1 MLDID
6 GVGMGVNWM
15 MFLERTLEAERAKAA
30 SQAAQQSS
38 DPVKQRVDT
47 PPPAVTVQVTP
58 DTDPSNPTNAE
69 IASATSLIRSLAEQY
84 RPKPPDITV
93 DDPLTKAA
101 QTAIQGAQTKYDN
114 ALKDEAQK
122 QTALT
127 NAQNDP
133 SSTKD
138 AIARA
143 QTDYDHAHAATAN
156 AEKELNVTTDA
167 GYMIAYAQQA
177 DHDKQALD
185 PHRAGSAQSDANAAL
200 AQLKAAV
207 PGLGDDPTQASQAHW
222 TPQQKQAYDAWQRA
236 DAKLSAAKAR
246 HNADIA
252 NSNLAYAQ
260 LQSYASDGDL
270 ADAMNA
276 GIARVN
282 DALAPLGR
290 VIDVPE
296 RLKPDEAR
304 ANLASAV
311 DDANYANACVN
322 AASDAADVADIQITY
337 NAVSGKYGPTVMSTT
352 VGAQQDRLNH
362 AQASARMSAGYLQML
377 YANRQVKEL
386 QTRYDA
392 ARQDATQLR
401 PDGTRVPVRDPDA
414 ARGVSDAYAALTK
427 GKEAASIAHDGFVAA
442 YGNALAIH
450 YDDVAAGVQDRYD
463 HRTMCVANDPTPL
476 EIKGL
481 KTIASALHGATDR
494 MTAVVNERA
503 IKQTLAD
510 AQAKQ
515 AGLKAKV
522 DDLQQQ
528 YDAWNRDHGA
538 GPTPSLLAVAKPQ
551 DGVPKNIPL
560 TAPVPFVVNPYA
572 QQLSDARA
580 ALDQANKDVDRTRL
594 IGETLHQQ
602 VLFNEFDA
610 HLDERLRAR
619 KTEGDQK
626 DYAKAL
632 SEFFGA
638 HRSELSQSLL
648 DKAGEA
654 TQHGGTIDFGKLD
667 ATQQRNLVGVAIG
680 LSPDASSDAPHA
692 AQFTDGQKLASIDK
706 VRDEL
711 LKLGGGDGTRVNVM
725 PIVYASKDAGLVTSA
740 IFKVTNASG
749 DTHYVDDQ
757 GSKYSSIDNFIDDNE
772 LSSDGTLDIATGY
785 GANGVAQIDHRNS
798 AHDDSWWESV
808 MHTFGSGDVN
818 LGMLLG
824 GLALEV
830 GGGLL
835 DATVFG
841 APLGIAL
848 NAVGTGMM
856 YTSAAAAVANSGYDL
871 VNRMQHDRTI
881 NPLDAGARA
890 DYLNLVPLGVGGVG
904 KVLAFGSKT
913 ATVAKLV
920 ERAGGDAQT
929 FASRV
934 ATGTSFATKASAY
947 GGAADAAAQFG
958 YDAATGHTDR
968 LADDATSFLLNAGLA
983 AGPQRIKALSTGIV
997 RRTGSFGARDL
1008 GNQAVRIGDERVTV
1022 GQDKYAADSTLRIGR
1037 QQATL
1042 DGKTVTVAA
1051 DGTLRAGNRI
1061 LTYKG
1066 VPIRV
1071 LNRGNAVNTGAR
1083 SRTESTAFLDQDG
1096 TITLGERV
1104 KGLALTRFDR
1114 YATDARIT
1122 ADEHG
1127 GLSVSDGIELKY
1139 AHEIAPPRTA
1149 TTPDETVPHDDA
1161 PPPDARPAT
1170 AEPAQPGD
1178 AAPTRTTAATSAD
1191 EPAATAARDTS
1202 QIRRASASVRER
1214 SAENDHDNRLVS
1226 HADRQS
1232 ADTRAIR
1239 YRRVVEPADGGTSK
1253 PLTFR
1258 QRVAWTLLNAV
1269 DASPLSGGFVAREAD
1284 VTLTSRRPL
1293 VEQHQYGGR
1302 TLYVVRNDANNGAFA
1317 TKAGAP
1323 LSGHELALDARYAFR
1338 APADMPEP
1346 IVLIAEHADAQLAPE
1361 LANVWNRSVFVAPR
1375 GALAA
1380 DGTLRATSG
1389 YLRYDPAP
1397 HPEVE
1402 LGALHTDGTTV
1413 FHADT
1418 GKPVDLDEHLGAL
1431 IAFGNEKGGFA
1442 LGRGAVVG
1450 LYEDLTSTRA
1460 AQHDAALGEKAALAL
1475 LNKRFALPTVSMDGP
1490 FSHANR
1496 VAVLYQPRGA
1506 LHTHDVERGV
1516 LPRTLKADTLD
1527 QLRALKTLIAEK
1539 QLYFDVQGVYH
1550 DGRLLMTDPGRIE
1563 TGSDGYRGTHDRV
1576 DDQLQLLERG
1586 VERGDVTLAHP
1597 EIAETGQDA
1606 AKPGLLAR
1614 VQMRFGGAPLP
1625 SEVSALAQQ
1634 SGTLAQ
1640 QLRMLDDN
1648 GWRVRVGKRG
1658 GGSRIDTRKKQ
1669 VTLDGALSH
1678 PESMTYTLA
1687 HEAKHAVE
1695 AIDGSLGL
1703 DYCGRRRFTRK
1714 ALEAE
1719 ARAQINAFE
1728 ARYEIKMSSG
1738 VDIGAHVRLPDAIQ
1752 RIADS
1757 WQPSHDY
1764 AGTVASLA
1772 DAFARAPVS
1781 GGRGRDYEAFYG
1793 DAFDRGAARAGRA
1806 MPAPEAAPAP
1816 RDEPRSMRD
1825 IQAQRVAWT
1834 QAHVQRN
1841 AAPFGAAEPSSPATM
1856 AFVRDG
1862 NVLIDRHERVAIV
1875 PAESRRDGTLLGPD
1889 GRPVDPHT
1897 FTLLNPPPPDPGY
1910 TTILSARHA
1919 NEGAAAQLANLW
1931 QRPVY
1936 AAHPDAVGHAGAL
1949 SDLSGL
1955 NRYVPA
1961 AYRQPS
1967 LGELAVDTRHDRL
1980 HVAGDPAR
1988 TVDPADFLGPV
1999 LGSGVEK
2006 TVFDAGAGQAIG
2018 IYRDGSRDGMLDAYE
2033 AVELDRRGLHT
2044 LSETYGLP
2052 TSTTDG
2058 PFTVLNRIGLV
2069 LKPSAQLSSDDIQLG
2084 AKLPGIVSRAGLD
2097 DLAKIRRVTQMHRLL
2112 YDFQVLFGRN
2122 GDVMLHDPGEV
2133 RPGLDRDGIVVTQI
2147 DNVAAKLHDGLDNGR
2162 IRLAHPAMTEQGAYA
2177 PRGGTIERVVMRFRG
2192 AVLRMRA
2199 HALASRSPTLAAQL
2213 RLAKSDGWKIRL
2225 GARGEGHYVDAER
2238 RTIVLDGNTRHAGTL
2253 VFALAHEVQHG
2264 VDVTTDALGL
2274 DHGSP
2279 EAYVRSLLLAEA
2291 RAQVNAY
2298 RVRDEILAA
2307 GGRDIAAHVQLP
2319 DALARAARHA
2329 YESGDA
2335 AALQALADRFGDT
2348 RTSLPG
2354 NPTYRVLYADYARA
2368 LTGDARLPRLAAPG
2382 TGNRPAGA
2390 NGGNA
2395 RESARMNRAR
2405 AWFDERGLRTLTRI
2419 EGAHLPALRD
2429 LARETGRSAHLLIA
2443 RADPAPSA
2451 DAPPHFIAEAEV
2463 DVHGA
2468 ITITRYD
2475 RSLARDERRALDDAV
2490 SRTRDANARDRAAA
2504 ARRDFDFYRSP
2515 VTAAELDA
2523 MGGPSK
2529 IEPAHGGDP
2538 VRLSRV
2544 GRVDDAL
2551 AAAIDALG
2559 SVKHYSNAN
2568 KAIAGARNADTI
2580 YAVDRKTGDIVGHAT
2595 RHPDSG
2601 VWYYDENSPVD
2612 GARVQTRTLDD
2623 AFQRRIDARVR
2634 RRGARRR
2641 IPLSR
2646 ARRRGIAFVVTEI
2659 GPDMMARIGRFD
2671 PIRAPKKDTTYRLP
2685 SRVRPRYL
2693 SHASLAWTMDAGHRV
2708 ALLTRARAAALLRRS
2723 SAAGALPP
2731 GTAATRAPD
2740 PAAAASASSASTTS
2754 TTSTTASASLP
2765 ATARGTRAALH
2776 DALVAAHLL
2785 PADAGHALDFS
2796 GHNAVHLLSL
2806 AERGAL
2812 SPDTHRV
2819 YVYRTSDPIAHRLAK
2834 PDGVLVPDAHGNL
2847 LWHENWRDTS
2857 GTGVPLDASP
2867 LGRGPYG
2874 ADVHLLLTE
2883 LPPDGI
2889 DTYAPGTRLHALNKR
2904 VERLERLQHASDRTW
2919 ANKLR
2924 DWARNEKATAIRER
2938 DATQRQIDRA
2948 EAAARTQNAPPPA
2961 HPVLEIKPY
2970 QPALVSSTQIEWKQR
2985 YGDGGMPDP
2994 LAYVTRLKTFIA
3006 REGKTR
3012 AGPLELQDRPG
3023 DAPPPVVMADA
3034 QGWRWLG
3041 KWLHVARDYAAGGAR
3056 YAPVPRWKDWQR
3068 KLSAAATVDRQIIK
3082 SFFKSSRDVQYRV
3095 APMSRA
3101 YRLTDDPQL
3110 FLEQIRRNGAAGAAV
3125 TIVLDPHTLAAAQG
3139 KKHEQEFVNDVK
3151 RLGDQTRAKMN
3162 YANATITGEN
3172 GHVVHLDELTEQRL
3186 HAWLDAAAEGGFLLR
3201 LETASGRALVSRV
3214 DERFQAGTND
3224 QYHDYVRLAS
3234 LLEKWAAKHPRER
3247 APHVMITFHGWDAV
3261 PESVPGAGHVELV
3274 NQLLDRPTLQ
3284 WVHVG
3289 LSYATH
3295 GSDFIANQELTT
3307 ALAKMLVARA
3317 RARGAS
3323 TFERIH
3329 GADALTRVFE
3339 RLEPDALVE
3348 QHRML
3353 LAEIDRIGRDNKM
3366 TPAEIDALVERLYE
3380 GNTTKLLNRARH
3392 AVAAYA
3398 TRAWEADPAR
3408 APAPDSE
3415 ARRFTE
3421 DWQRDIGS
3429 KLDRPEQLKLPARRR
3444 FSAAGPKWTDIVQ
3457 KPELI
3462 VDDAKPLSDS
3472 RLVSAQSSREQEIGP
3487 QEPITPEQAAHAE
3500 LNALRLQQAGRL
3512 RTWFNRENLLSM
3524 AVGLGVGFG
3533 AHHFGLTSP
3542 AFKETSNALFVGAR
3556 TGRLVQALH
3565 QDSVRALQ
3573 GGDPRLF
3580 RRVLDR
3586 FVRGLESQ
3594 LDAHEMDKPMR
3605 GASLQLLANEARV
3618 KVDGLLALHASQ
3630 KISAEDAVA
3639 YTKLIANDMIAQ
3651 MQGVLGGT
3659 SIQQMHHG
3667 NPRRL
3672 FGKLGRSAALAG
3684 YVGLG
3689 EIAVH
3694 NFMANHGVAPLL
3706 GGIGAVVGLG
3716 YTAAIHLG
3724 ATRNLS
3730 LDRRS
3735 RVVRAIDATSDIVTI
3750 AAGYATVAS
3759 GVAWPL
3765 AVSGSIS
3772 ATLLALARVD
3782 THFPNLTKAVTG
3794 RIPTAIVL
3802 APIAIYVGNWLYTY
3816 FDDDKKKPAQPSNL
3830 VPPTGGA
3837 SQSPSPS
3844 PSATSPSPSAAP
3856 PSAGPS
3862 AVPSPAPSTSATP
3875 SAPASGQPGSTP
3887 TAPPA
3892 PYFVVD
3898 GDSLWVIAQ
3907 RHRDT
3912 LLDAAHVPA
3921 ADRRT
3926 MPEGEQALAA
3936 FREILQLNPS
3946 AARDPAHLP
3955 IGKPLNVG

>member
-185 PHRAGSAQSDANAAL
+185 PHRAGSAQSEANAAL

-304 ANLASAV
+304 ANLAGAV

-362 AQASARMSAGYLQML
+362 AQASARTSAGYLQML

-386 QTRYDA
+386 QARYDA

-427 GKEAASIAHDGFVAA
+427 GKEVSEHLRDDGFVAA

-503 IKQTLAD
+503 IKQSLAD

-515 AGLKAKV
+515 ADLKAKV

-680 LSPDASSDAPHA
+680 LSPDAASEAPHA

-706 VRDEL
+706 VRNEL

-1022 GQDKYAADSTLRIGR
+1022 GQEQVCGRQHAADRTPAGDAGRQDRDRRGRRHAACRQPDPHLQGRADPRAEPRQRDQYRRAQPDGIDGVSRSGRNDHARRARERTRADAFRLLRDGRAHHGRRARRAQRVRRHRAEVRTRNRAAAHGDDARRDRPARRRAAARRTSGHGRARAAGRRGADAHDRRHVRRRTGLDGRARYVADPARIGE
-1037 QQATL
+1037 
-1042 DGKTVTVAA
+1042 
-1051 DGTLRAGNRI
+1051 RAR
-1061 LTYKG
+1061 
-1066 VPIRV
+1066 
-1071 LNRGNAVNTGAR
+1071 
-1083 SRTESTAFLDQDG
+1083 
-1096 TITLGERV
+1096 TLG
-1104 KGLALTRFDR
+1104 
-1114 YATDARIT
+1114 
-1122 ADEHG
+1122 
-1127 GLSVSDGIELKY
+1127 
-1139 AHEIAPPRTA
+1139 
-1149 TTPDETVPHDDA
+1149 
-1161 PPPDARPAT
+1161 
-1170 AEPAQPGD
+1170 
-1178 AAPTRTTAATSAD
+1178 
-1191 EPAATAARDTS
+1191 
-1202 QIRRASASVRER
+1202 RER
-1214 SAENDHDNRLVS
+1214 SRQPARLARGPAKRR
-1226 HADRQS
+1226 HARDPLP
-1232 ADTRAIR
+1232 AP
-1239 YRRVVEPADGGTSK
+1239 RRTGGRRHVE

-1269 DASPLSGGFVAREAD
+1269 DASPLSGGFVAREAN

-1293 VEQHQYGGR
+1293 VEQHEHGGR

-1346 IVLIAEHADAQLAPE
+1346 IVLIAEHADARLAPE

-1402 LGALHTDGTTV
+1402 LGALHADGTTV

-1450 LYEDLTSTRA
+1450 LYEDLTSTRT
-1460 AQHDAALGEKAALAL
+1460 AQRDAALGEKAALAL

-1586 VERGDVTLAHP
+1586 VERGEVTLAHP
-1597 EIAETGQDA
+1597 EIAETGQA
-1606 AKPGLLAR
+1606 AAQPGLLAR

-1687 HEAKHAVE
+1687 HEAKHAAE

-1703 DYCGRRRFTRK
+1703 DYGGRRRFTRK

-1793 DAFDRGAARAGRA
+1793 DAFDRDAAHAGRA
-1806 MPAPEAAPAP
+1806 MPAPETAPAP

-1834 QAHVQRN
+1834 QAHVERN
-1841 AAPFGAAEPSSPATM
+1841 AAPFGAAEPPSPATM

-1936 AAHPDAVGHAGAL
+1936 VAHPDAVGDAGTL
-1949 SDLSGL
+1949 SDLSRL

-2018 IYRDGSRDGMLDAYE
+2018 IYRGGSRDGMLDAYE
-2033 AVELDRRGLHT
+2033 AVELDRRGPHT

-2058 PFTVLNRIGLV
+2058 PFTVLNRIGVV

-2084 AKLPGIVSRAGLD
+2084 AKLPDIVSRAGLAD
-2097 DLAKIRRVTQMHRLL
+2097 VAKIRRVTQMHRLL

-2133 RPGLDRDGIVVTQI
+2133 RPGLDRDGIVVSQI
-2147 DNVAAKLHDGLDNGR
+2147 DNVTAKLHDGLDNGR

-2177 PRGGTIERVVMRFRG
+2177 PRGGTIARVVTRFRG
-2192 AVLRMRA
+2192 AVLHMRA
-2199 HALASRSPTLAAQL
+2199 HALASRSPTLTAQL

-2225 GARGEGHYVDAER
+2225 GARGEGHYVDADR

-2382 TGNRPAGA
+2382 TGNRPTGA

-2405 AWFDERGLRTLTRI
+2405 AWFDERGLRTLTRV

-2443 RADPAPSA
+2443 RADPPPSA

-2468 ITITRYD
+2468 IAITRYD
-2475 RSLARDERRALDDAV
+2475 RSLTRDERRALDDAV

-2515 VTAAELDA
+2515 VTAAELNA

-2538 VRLSRV
+2538 VELTRV

-2634 RRGARRR
+2634 RRGARHR

-2693 SHASLAWTMDAGHRV
+2693 SHASIAWTMDAGHRV
-2708 ALLTRARAAALLRRS
+2708 ALLTRARAAALLRRP

-2731 GTAATRAPD
+2731 GTAGTHAPD
-2740 PAAAASASSASTTS
+2740 PAAASSASTTS
-2754 TTSTTASASLP
+2754 TLMPASPP

-2785 PADAGHALDFS
+2785 PGDARHALDFS

-2857 GTGVPLDASP
+2857 GAGVPLDASP

-2904 VERLERLQHASDRTW
+2904 VQRLERLQHASDRTW

-2948 EAAARTQNAPPPA
+2948 EAAARTQNAPPPE

-3023 DAPPPVVMADA
+3023 DASPPVVMADA

-3056 YAPVPRWKDWQR
+3056 YAPVPRWKDLQR

-3151 RLGDQTRAKMN
+3151 RLGDQTRAKMD

-3317 RARGAS
+3317 RARGTS

-3339 RLEPDALVE
+3339 RVEPDALVE

-3398 TRAWEADPAR
+3398 TRAWEADPAH
-3408 APAPDSE
+3408 APAPDAE

-3429 KLDRPEQLKLPARRR
+3429 KLDHPEQLKLPARRR

-3630 KISAEDAVA
+3630 KISADDAVA

-3837 SQSPSPS
+3837 SPS
-3844 PSATSPSPSAAP
+3844 PSATTPSPSASPSAAP
-3856 PSAGPS
+3856 PSAT
-3862 AVPSPAPSTSATP
+3862 PSPAPSTSATP

-3887 TAPPA
+3887 TAPPT